1 MTDRENHTT
10 SNGVKLTI
18 ADQNPDQVCVMMYD
32 HRSGPSSH
40 VGMILPTSRLL
51 AMIDSIAPD
60 AMRGY
65 LRERSD
71 YLDGPD
77 ELPIIERR
85 LCDLIP
91 EADSPE
97 DIDERVRP
105 TPAAAER
112 LALLETVRALYAGLN
127 SKVHREVVEWIIGDE
142 SVRIQDY
149 NMAGEPIGPRTSQQL
164 HESEDD

>member
-1 MTDRENHTT
+1 MTDQQNHTT

-18 ADQNPDQVCVMMYD
+18 TNQYPDQVCVMMYD

-60 AMRGY
+60 AMRAY

-71 YLDGPD
+71 LMDSPEPTTTENLKPLMEHFGIKTLDV
-77 ELPIIERR
+77 
-85 LCDLIP
+85 P

-97 DIDERVRP
+97 DTDEPDPVDQLRESGRQLGEAWRAF
-105 TPAAAER
+105 TEG
-112 LALLETVRALYAGLN
+112 VRAGTFGTD
-127 SKVHREVVEWIIGDE
+127 R
-142 SVRIQDY
+142 
-149 NMAGEPIGPRTSQQL
+149 
-164 HESEDD
+164 